1 MIICS
6 FAYCIHCIAF
16 SQYVYKEHNNRA
28 DMYFIKFIQS
38 DEEYKGDLSEMED
51 EVDSDFQID
60 EGDEPD
66 REQEEDGPRRKSRV
80 VTKEPV
86 KVVGQKPKQRKLAC
100 HMHIRFVSQQLTYLR
115 LQERQV
121 VPRRR
126 KGTRHERPLTQ
137 AELLAEAKV
146 TAQTNL
152 RSLENYERLEADKKR
167 QVHMKRQCVGS
178 VIRYHSVLIPLV
190 SDVTFKEENVDVE
203 GYLHLTFIVFQW
215 VYPGKC
221 SRTYIIFSDD
231 ESFQRF
237 FPQSPPPQI
246 PVQEICPV
254 THKPALYRDPI
265 TDIPFANV
273 QAFRIIWK
281 AYKKYV
287 VAHGLPC
294 TGTATPA
301 DTISKNLRQ
310 KVIIKQGM

>member
-1 MIICS
+1 MKNCG
-6 FAYCIHCIAF
+6 
-16 SQYVYKEHNNRA
+16 
-28 DMYFIKFIQS
+28 
-38 DEEYKGDLSEMED
+38 KGDLSETED
-51 EVDSDFQID
+51 EVDSDFETD

-80 VTKEPV
+80 VTKYIATTLSN
-86 KVVGQKPKQRKLAC
+86 RN
-100 HMHIRFVSQQLTYLR
+100 RFVSQQLTYLR

-137 AELLAEAKV
+137 PELLAEAKV

-190 SDVTFKEENVDVE
+190 SDVTFKEENVDSAST
-203 GYLHLTFIVFQW
+203 LTAPPSVLSTNAAA
-215 VYPGKC
+215 VNPSLSSDPGKC

-301 DTISKNLRQ
+301 DTIAKNLRQ